1 MKKNIKKLQFLLV
14 AVSLSMVGS
23 INAGNVAPYSTINME
38 TGIDKTA
45 DDLVGGWTYT
55 VAGAADGYEK
65 GFLVIM
71 KQNDQYKVQVQ
82 VGTSTF
88 LGENVVAKGKEIGFD
103 VMIEG
108 SRVSVMLIVKGSAI
122 SGKATSSDGSYAI
135 NGVKSISTE

>member
-1 MKKNIKKLQFLLV
+1 MKKSIKKLQVLLV
-14 AVSLSMVGS
+14 TVSLGMVGT
-23 INAGNVAPYSTINME
+23 INAGNVAPNSTRNMK
-38 TGIDKTA
+38 TSIYKTA
-45 DDLVGGWTYT
+45 DDLVGGWSYT
-55 VAGAADGYEK
+55 VTGAADGYEK

-88 LGENVVAKGKEIGFD
+88 LGENVMVKGKEIGFD

-108 SRVSVMLIVKGSAI
+108 SRVSVVLSAKGSTI

-135 NGVKSISTE
+135 NGVKSISAE

>member
-14 AVSLSMVGS
+14 AVSFSMMGT
-23 INAGNVAPYSTINME
+23 INAGDVALSSTLNTE
-38 TGIDKTA
+38 TSIGNTA
-45 DDLVGGWTYT
+45 DDLVGGWAYT
-55 VAGAADGYEK
+55 VAGATDGYEK

-71 KQNDQYKVQVQ
+71 KQNNQYKVQVQ

-88 LGENVVAKGKEIGFD
+88 LGENVTVKGKEIGFD

-108 SRVSVMLIVKGSAI
+108 SRVSVMLKAKGSAI

-135 NGVKSISTE
+135 NGVKSISAE